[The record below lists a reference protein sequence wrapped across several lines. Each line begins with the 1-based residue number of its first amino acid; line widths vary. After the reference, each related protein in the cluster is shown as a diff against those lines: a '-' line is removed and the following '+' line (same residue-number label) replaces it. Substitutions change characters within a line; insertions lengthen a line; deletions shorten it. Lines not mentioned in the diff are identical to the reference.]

1 MKRKAKWITVILAV
15 LVISGAGALAWMNRS
30 ISVETATAESALLG
44 KLVKETGT
52 VMARNTVIV
61 SAKHGG
67 EIQGLTLLPG
77 DAVEA
82 GQVLL
87 LNSQVGAQFD
97 VKSLQSQLSGLQ
109 TQYRQAK
116 ILSDKNKAL
125 YEEGAL
131 SYEEYA
137 ASLTAAKQ
145 LASEISAL
153 SFNIKS
159 YQETSGT
166 GEIKSPMTGVVTQ
179 VFAENGQIAVPGT
192 PLFEI
197 ADLRVLYIEAKLI
210 AEDADLVE
218 KDMLVHV
225 KNDQEELI
233 DDKAIVIRI
242 HPKAISTTSE
252 LGVTQKRVPVEI
264 QVNSDKTLR
273 LGSDLTVEI
282 ITEEKETAVAI
293 PSQCIF
299 EQDQKDW
306 VFVAE
311 GGKAVLRQVE
321 TGLEG
326 EDATGQEL
334 TEILSGLDAGASVIL
349 SPDETIQN
357 GILVKVEP

>member
-1 MKRKAKWITVILAV
+1 MKRKAKWITAILIV
-15 LVISGAGALAWMNRS
+15 LLIGAGGASAWMSRS
-30 ISVETATAESALLG
+30 IPVETVTAESIVLG

-52 VMARNTVIV
+52 VMARHTVLV

-67 EIQGLTLLPG
+67 EIQGLSLLPG

-87 LNSQVGAQFD
+87 LNSLVGAQFD
-97 VKSLQSQLSGLQ
+97 VKSLQSQLAGLQ

-116 ILSDKNKAL
+116 SLSDKNKAL

-137 ASLTAAKQ
+137 ASLTASKQ

-166 GEIKSPMTGVVTQ
+166 GEIISPMTGVVTQ

-218 KDMLVHV
+218 KGMMVHV
-225 KNDQEELI
+225 KNEQGDLVDE
-233 DDKAIVIRI
+233 KAVVIRI

-264 QVNSDKTLR
+264 QVNAEKTLR

-282 ITEEKETAVAI
+282 ITEEKEAALAI

-299 EQDQKDW
+299 EQDRKDW
-306 VFVAE
+306 VFTAE
-311 GGKAVLRQVE
+311 EGKAVLRQVE

-326 EDATGQEL
+326 ESIEGQEF
-334 TEILSGLDAGASVIL
+334 TEIISGLDAGASVIL

-357 GILVKVEP
+357 GILVKVEQ